1 MNRQKALPDGSIVEV
16 LRTKGYKATPQRIA
30 ICRFAASS
38 REHPTAGRI
47 YMEVRKQHPTVS
59 LATVYKTIDLLK
71 EHHIIQELAIVDG
84 DKRFDS
90 NTKTHLNLT
99 CVRCGEIRDSDNP
112 VIKDSVEKAA
122 EEARF
127 NITGQNL
134 TLYGVCHQC
143 AAKQRRVMKLRS
155 HASSHLERSFHQHY
169 RE

>member
-1 MNRQKALPDGSIVEV
+1 MRKPEALPDSSIVEV

-47 YMEVRKQHPTVS
+47 YDEVRKQHPTVS

-71 EHHIIQELAIVDG
+71 WHHIIQELAIVDG

-90 NTKTHLNLT
+90 NTKTHLNLI
-99 CVRCGEIRDSDNP
+99 CVKCGEIRDSDNP

-122 EEARF
+122 EEESF

-143 AAKQRRVMKLRS
+143 AAKHGPVMKLTKSR
-155 HASSHLERSFHQHY
+155 Q
-169 RE
+169 

>member
-1 MNRQKALPDGSIVEV
+1 MRKPEALPDGSIVGV

-47 YMEVRKQHPTVS
+47 YNEVRKQYPTVS
-59 LATVYKTIDLLK
+59 LATVYKTIDILK

-90 NTKTHLNLT
+90 NTKTHLNLI
-99 CVRCGEIRDSDNP
+99 CIKCGEIRDSDNP

-122 EEARF
+122 EEQRF
-127 NITGQNL
+127 NITSQNL

-143 AAKQRRVMKLRS
+143 TAKHRPVMKSRKT
-155 HASSHLERSFHQHY
+155 RQ
-169 RE
+169 

>member
-1 MNRQKALPDGSIVEV
+1 MRKPEALSDGSIVGV

-47 YMEVRKQHPTVS
+47 YNEVRKQHPTVS
-59 LATVYKTIDLLK
+59 LATVYKTLDILN
-71 EHHIIQELAIVDG
+71 EHHIIQELAMVDG

-90 NTKTHLNLT
+90 NTKTHLNLI

-112 VIKDSVEKAA
+112 VIKDFVEKAA
-122 EEARF
+122 EEERF
-127 NITGQNL
+127 NVTGENL

-143 AAKQRRVMKLRS
+143 AAKHRGVMKL
-155 HASSHLERSFHQHY
+155 AKSSQQQLLERQ
-169 RE
+169 R

>member
-1 MNRQKALPDGSIVEV
+1 MKNPEALSDGSIVGI

-30 ICRFAASS
+30 ICQFAASS

-47 YMEVRKQHPTVS
+47 YNEVRKQHPTVS
-59 LATVYKTIDLLK
+59 LATVYKTIDILK

-90 NTKTHLNLT
+90 NTKTHLNLI
-99 CVRCGEIRDSDNP
+99 CVKCGEIRDSDNP
-112 VIKDSVEKAA
+112 VIKHSVEEAA
-122 EEARF
+122 EEERF

-143 AAKQRRVMKLRS
+143 ASKHRRVVELGKSR
-155 HASSHLERSFHQHY
+155 Q
-169 RE
+169 

>member
-1 MNRQKALPDGSIVEV
+1 MKKPEALADGSIVGV

-38 REHPTAGRI
+38 REHPTAARI
-47 YMEVRKQHPTVS
+47 YNEVRKQHPTVS

-71 EHHIIQELAIVDG
+71 DHRIIQELAIVDG

-90 NTKTHLNLT
+90 NTQTHLNLI
-99 CVRCGEIRDSDNP
+99 CVKCGEIRDSDNHG
-112 VIKDSVEKAA
+112 IKDSVEKAA
-122 EEARF
+122 EEERF

-143 AAKQRRVMKLRS
+143 TARHRRL
-155 HASSHLERSFHQHY
+155 
-169 RE
+169 

>member
-1 MNRQKALPDGSIVEV
+1 MVMRKTEALSDGSIVEV

-38 REHPTAGRI
+38 REHPTAARI
-47 YMEVRKQHPTVS
+47 YNEVRKQHPTVS
-59 LATVYKTIDLLK
+59 LATVYKTIDILK

-90 NTKTHLNLT
+90 NMKAHLNLI
-99 CVRCGEIRDSDNP
+99 CVKCGEIRDSDNP

-122 EEARF
+122 EEERF

-143 AAKQRRVMKLRS
+143 AVNENRPRTIS
-155 HASSHLERSFHQHY
+155 
-169 RE
+169 